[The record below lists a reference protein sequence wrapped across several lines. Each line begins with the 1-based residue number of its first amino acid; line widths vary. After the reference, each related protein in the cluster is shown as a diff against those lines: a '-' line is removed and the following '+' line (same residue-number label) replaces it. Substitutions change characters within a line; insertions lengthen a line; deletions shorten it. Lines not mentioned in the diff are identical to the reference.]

1 MPSIT
6 YYTAD
11 GQACTAV
18 ASNRSNRQQQLFH
31 VVFADGYEN
40 FFFTDVE
47 SGQWVEEDLGFT
59 ELAAQ
64 IGCALKPYCPN
75 PVHVPKLLTWHREA
89 WNGDWIH
96 FGFYDFKK
104 FQYRMFDVFHS
115 NRKYL
120 YTLMEL
126 ENGEWQ
132 VLGHQGLILKR
143 PDANRATKII
153 QILPQYYVDMDE

>member
-1 MPSIT
+1 MQSIT
-6 YYTAD
+6 YYTAE
-11 GQACTAV
+11 GLACTAM
-18 ASNRSNRQQQLFH
+18 ASNRSNRQQQTFH

-40 FFFTDVE
+40 LFFTDVE
-47 SGQWVEEDLGFT
+47 TGNWVEEDLGFT
-59 ELAAQ
+59 QLAAQ
-64 IGCALKPYCPN
+64 IGTALQSLVVN
-75 PVHVPKLLTWHREA
+75 PVHVPRILTWHREA
-89 WNGDWIH
+89 LQGEWLH

-132 VLGHQGLILKR
+132 VLGHAGLILKKT
-143 PDANRATKII
+143 DASRAAKII
-153 QILPQYYVDMDE
+153 QILPQYYVDMDS